1 MAAVT
6 DSENLAE
13 NLRTFAAAER
23 VPYPQ
28 FLAAV
33 TALFARV
40 GLTEAD
46 AASAAEVALY
56 PQLTGSDSH
65 GVVTMPLYLTGLL
78 DNTIKPGAQFA
89 VHRDDGRAA
98 AVIDADN
105 GLGLLAGRQALDMA
119 CDMAKDFGLG
129 AVAVRNS
136 SHFGAAGYYADR
148 AAGLGLI
155 GLAFSNAAP
164 AIAPTDGVQALLG
177 TNPIGA
183 GIPLDGRAP
192 IVLDMATSMAARS
205 RIRQSLVNGETIPEG
220 WAIDADGFPTTDPAA
235 AIAGSVLPIGGPKGY
250 GLALLVEL
258 LCSGLADGE
267 PGLDIT
273 YENVVKRPS
282 RTSHFFL
289 AIDAEA
295 FAGSASFDR
304 RARHLAAVIEGSKG
318 RAGGPPPRLPGARAQ
333 ASRGARLEQGI
344 PLQQNLRAALNQSAD
359 ILERYGVGG

>member
-1 MAAVT
+1 MAKA
-6 DSENLAE
+6 DSEGLAKS
-13 NLRTFAAAER
+13 LRA
-23 VPYPQ
+23 
-28 FLAAV
+28 LAASERIAYPEFLTIV
-33 TALFARV
+33 TGIFART
-40 GLTEAD
+40 GLSEAN

-56 PQLTGSDSH
+56 PQLAGSDSH
-65 GVVTMPLYLTGLL
+65 GVVTMPLYLIGLL
-78 DNTIKPGAQFA
+78 DGTIKPDAKFSISHQ
-89 VHRDDGRAA
+89 DGKAA

-105 GLGLLAGRQALDMA
+105 GLGLIAGRQALDMA
-119 CDMAKDFGLG
+119 CDMAKGFGLG

-148 AAGLGLI
+148 AAARGLI
-155 GLAFSNAAP
+155 ALSFSNAAP
-164 AIAPTDGVQALLG
+164 AIAPTEGVEALLG
-177 TNPIGA
+177 TNPISA
-183 GIPLDGRAP
+183 SIPLEGRAP

-205 RIRQSLVNGETIPEG
+205 RIRQSQVNGETIPEG
-220 WAIDADGFPTTDPAA
+220 WAIDAEGFPTTDPAA

-258 LCSGLADGE
+258 LCSGLSDGE

-289 AIDAEA
+289 AIDPDA
-295 FAGSASFDR
+295 FAGSVAFDR
-304 RARHLAAVIEGSKG
+304 RTKHIAAAIEGSKG

-333 ASRGARLEQGI
+333 ASRAALSKQGI